1 MGSGIGLGL
10 PLPRWYKKICVG
22 VKIPSA
28 WSLGIVQAHSKTFHG
43 SVLAVCI
50 VWRFR
55 EPLLYLKFLSFV
67 TLKELPLHPNNVASM
82 LERLFLVFLTVV
94 CHCGCTSLGFNGT
107 TPIHDLHV
115 ALCVVRPYLSR
126 KHKPSV
132 QAHSAQ
138 ALRKLPNAMDL
149 PLALSHVDCVWGVFP
164 ACCFV
169 IGETCAV

>member
-1 MGSGIGLGL
+1 
-10 PLPRWYKKICVG
+10 
-22 VKIPSA
+22 
-28 WSLGIVQAHSKTFHG
+28 
-43 SVLAVCI
+43 
-50 VWRFR
+50 
-55 EPLLYLKFLSFV
+55 
-67 TLKELPLHPNNVASM
+67 M
-82 LERLFLVFLTVV
+82 LERLFLVFLAVV

-149 PLALSHVDCVWGVFP
+149 PLALSHVDCVWGEFP
-164 ACCFV
+164 ASCLLFCYWGNVPYKRVKTPFLHIEDKSCTILCPTRHSGAQHSEASWGLCCLPPHQLLPV
-169 IGETCAV
+169 VV